1 LGVFESGTT
10 KIPWLIMKVPYVLEN
25 IRIFWYLLVS
35 GKNQTQQFEE
45 NGSEIL
51 DGYPLVIQHS
61 HGKWPIYRWF
71 TY

>member
-1 LGVFESGTT
+1 
-10 KIPWLIMKVPYVLEN
+10 MKVPYVLEN